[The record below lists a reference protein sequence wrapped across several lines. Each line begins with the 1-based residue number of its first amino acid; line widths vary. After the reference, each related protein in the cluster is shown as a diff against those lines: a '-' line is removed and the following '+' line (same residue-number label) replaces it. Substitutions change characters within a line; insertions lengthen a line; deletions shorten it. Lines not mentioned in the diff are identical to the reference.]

1 MFAQRPDAG
10 AIGAAVTNQF
20 CAIADV
26 QVECCR
32 DQGRFRLVRKKTSA
46 VKSSL
51 AGIER
56 CGQGMIRPCRAKRRD
71 PKTVF
76 LRGARENVL
85 KFADLVAAV
94 DASREIVVLD
104 RDASGQFLE
113 QDLMLTYRSR

>member
-1 MFAQRPDAG
+1 MFAQRPDSG

-20 CAIADV
+20 CAIADMH
-26 QVECCR
+26 VECCR
-32 DQGRFRLVRKKTSA
+32 DQGRFGLVRKKTSA

-51 AGIER
+51 ASIER
-56 CGQGMIRPCRAKRRD
+56 CGQCMIRPCRAKRRD

-113 QDLMLTYRSR
+113 QDLMLTCRSR